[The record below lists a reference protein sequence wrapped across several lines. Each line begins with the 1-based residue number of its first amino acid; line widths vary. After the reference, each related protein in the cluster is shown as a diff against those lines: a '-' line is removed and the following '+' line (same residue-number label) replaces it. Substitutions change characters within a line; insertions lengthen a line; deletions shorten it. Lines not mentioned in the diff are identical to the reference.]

1 VSEKKRNEK
10 NKLTKY
16 FFRAVTKSF
25 SLFLFPS
32 NFTLA
37 GGVVAVVAA
46 VVDDACVG
54 CRSRV
59 PSD

>member
-1 VSEKKRNEK
+1 LCRRKKKK

-37 GGVVAVVAA
+37 GGVVVVVAA

>member
-1 VSEKKRNEK
+1 MSEKKKKK

-16 FFRAVTKSF
+16 FFRAVTQKV
-25 SLFLFPS
+25 SLFCSPL

>member
-25 SLFLFPS
+25 SFLFPS

-54 CRSRV
+54 CRSQV